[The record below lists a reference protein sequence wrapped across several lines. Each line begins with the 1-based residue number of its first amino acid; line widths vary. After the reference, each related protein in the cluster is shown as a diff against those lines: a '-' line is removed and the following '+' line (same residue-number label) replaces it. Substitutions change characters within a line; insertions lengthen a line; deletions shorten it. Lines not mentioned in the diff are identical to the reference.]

1 MDEQEKCSYS
11 FGPFRL
17 NVRESLLL
25 RDGEAVTL
33 PPKAFETLVALV
45 ESSGRLLTK
54 ENLMKRLWPETFVE
68 EANLANN
75 ISLLRKVLEDD
86 RQVSRYIETVPK
98 RGYRF
103 VASVERSTEP
113 SSLPRVD
120 AAVPESTAQPT
131 ISHGTRKRLVL
142 ALVVLLVA
150 GAGAGYYFLHLRAT
164 TRTPAAPP
172 SSVRSIAV
180 LPFKPLVEAS
190 RDEILEL
197 GVADA
202 LITRMSNI
210 RQIKVRPIGAV
221 TRYAN
226 VEYDP
231 MAVGREQQVDAVLDG
246 HIQKSGD
253 KIRVSVRLV
262 RIADEATLWAT
273 RFDEKYTDL
282 FAVQDAISQ
291 RVAEVLIVKLS
302 GAEREA
308 LARHY
313 TENLEAFLLYMKG
326 RYFWSKFTEDGL
338 QKSIEYF
345 NQAIEK
351 DPNYALPYL
360 GLSSSHVV
368 LGVNYRPPKEVMPK
382 AKAYALKAL
391 ELDKTLS
398 DAYGVQAGIKYFFE
412 WDWSGAES
420 EFKRAL
426 ELGPSDPAFVHELY
440 SYLLWAMGRLDEG
453 ITHMKL
459 AQELDPLSLVMS
471 EDLGVAYYYSRKFD
485 EAVEQQGRTLE
496 LDQNYFFAY
505 VRRAQ
510 AYQQK
515 GMYTEAINDLNK
527 ARTLSGNWPQ
537 AVAELGCAYA
547 LSGQKVKARAM
558 LNELNERAKREY
570 IDPYLIALVHT
581 SMGEKDAA
589 FEWLGKAYEV
599 RSPWMAWL
607 KVEPKFD
614 HLRSDTRFES
624 LLRQLNLPK

>member
-1 MDEQEKCSYS
+1 MDEQEKRTYS
-11 FGPFRL
+11 FGPFL
-17 NVRESLLL
+17 LDVRESLLL
-25 RDGEAVTL
+25 RDGEHVTL

-54 ENLMKRLWPETFVE
+54 EDLMSRLWPETFVE

-86 RQVSRYIETVPK
+86 RQVSKYIETVPK

-103 VASVERSTEP
+103 VASVERSTEQ
-113 SSLPRVD
+113 SSPPGVE
-120 AAVPESTAQPT
+120 AATPKITGKPA
-131 ISHGTRKRLVL
+131 ISRGTRNSLLL
-142 ALVVLLVA
+142 ALAVLVVVA
-150 GAGAGYYFLHLRAT
+150 AGLGYYFLRLRAAA
-164 TRTPAAPP
+164 RTSTAP
-172 SSVRSIAV
+172 SSPVKSIAV
-180 LPFKPLVEAS
+180 LPFKPLVESS
-190 RDEILEL
+190 RDEVLEL
-197 GVADA
+197 GVADS

-210 RQIKVRPIGAV
+210 RTINVRPLGAV
-221 TRYAN
+221 SRYAN

-231 MAVGREQQVDAVLDG
+231 LAVGREQRVDAVLDG
-246 HIQKSGD
+246 HIQKAGD

-273 RFDEKYTDL
+273 QFDEKYTDI

-302 GAEREA
+302 GEEREA

-313 TENLEAFLLYMKG
+313 TENLEAYFLYMRG

-338 QKSIEYF
+338 QKSIECF

-351 DPNYALPYL
+351 DPNYTLAYI
-360 GLSSSHVV
+360 GLASSYVV

-382 AKAYALKAL
+382 AKAYVLKAL
-391 ELDKTLS
+391 ELDKRLS
-398 DAYGVQAGIKYFFE
+398 ETFGVQGGIKYFFE

-426 ELGPSDPAFVHELY
+426 ELGPSDPATVHELY
-440 SYLLWAMGRLDEG
+440 GYLLWSMGRLDEG

-459 AQELDPLSLVMS
+459 AQELDPLSLVIS

-485 EAVEQQGRTLE
+485 EAVEQQGKTLE
-496 LDQNYFFAY
+496 LDQNYFFGY

-510 AYQQK
+510 AYQQQ
-515 GMYTEAINDLNK
+515 GMYPEAIDDLKK
-527 ARTLSGNWPQ
+527 ARTLSENWPA

-547 LSGQKVKARAM
+547 LSGQKVKARAL

-581 SMGEKDAA
+581 CLGEKDAA
-589 FEWLGKAYEV
+589 FEWL
-599 RSPWMAWL
+599 
-607 KVEPKFD
+607 
-614 HLRSDTRFES
+614 
-624 LLRQLNLPK
+624 